1 LEAALG
7 DDVAGLMLTNPNTLG
22 LYDGNIEKITR
33 MIHDCGGL
41 CYYDGANLNAILM
54 HARPGDMGFDCVH
67 WNVHK
72 TLSTPH
78 GGGGPGAGPVGCNE
92 LLEPYLPK
100 PVVAKKDDMYYL
112 DFDRPKSFGMIRSF
126 VGTFG
131 VLVRTYAYMLS
142 NGAEGL
148 YEVAEGAVANSTY
161 LRERLKGYYN
171 IPYDTPSMHEFVM
184 TGEWQKK
191 ESDCNTLDIV
201 KRLID
206 YGFHPPT
213 VYFQLVVQEAIM
225 IEPTETETWR
235 DLDALADAF
244 IKIAE
249 EAKEDPELL
258 KGAPRYTPI
267 ARPDETAAARDPIL
281 AG

>member
-1 LEAALG
+1 
-7 DDVAGLMLTNPNTLG
+7 
-22 LYDGNIEKITR
+22 
-33 MIHDCGGL
+33 
-41 CYYDGANLNAILM
+41 
-54 HARPGDMGFDCVH
+54 
-67 WNVHK
+67 
-72 TLSTPH
+72 
-78 GGGGPGAGPVGCNE
+78 
-92 LLEPYLPK
+92 
-100 PVVAKKDDMYYL
+100 
-112 DFDRPKSFGMIRSF
+112 
-126 VGTFG
+126 
-131 VLVRTYAYMLS
+131 
-142 NGAEGL
+142 
-148 YEVAEGAVANSTY
+148 
-161 LRERLKGYYN
+161 
-171 IPYDTPSMHEFVM
+171 MHEFVM

-191 ESDCNTLDIV
+191 ESGCNTLDIV

-213 VYFQLVVQEAIM
+213 VYFPLVVQEAIM